1 MLPQQRGCVRSML
14 SLLDM
19 HGQLCLTHML
29 RVLCLPC
36 RRRKGS
42 ISLLPSDMKEYL
54 QRAWQVA
61 VPGPG
66 SNPNMVPYKRA
77 SASSVHATRLANIKE
92 SLAKAGEGG
101 AAGGGA
107 AGRQ

>member
-1 MLPQQRGCVRSML
+1 
-14 SLLDM
+14 
-19 HGQLCLTHML
+19 ML
-29 RVLCLPC
+29 RVLRPPC

-66 SNPNMVPYKRA
+66 SNPHMVPYKRA
-77 SASSVHATRLANIKE
+77 AGSTVHATRLANIKE
-92 SLAKAGEGG
+92 ALEKGQGG
-101 AAGGGA
+101 AAGGGGQ
-107 AGRQ
+107 GRQ